1 MWLKKAPK
9 RIVRRDSLA
18 RALLGSSRGGGGG
31 GETFIRADSSS
42 SDTVVHPILME
53 KSCLRTATRG
63 FLRSWA
69 VSCRFLS
76 ALSGLFWGMNK
87 GRVLHSLL

>member
-42 SDTVVHPILME
+42 SDTVVHPIL
-53 KSCLRTATRG
+53 
-63 FLRSWA
+63 F
-69 VSCRFLS
+69 
-76 ALSGLFWGMNK
+76 
-87 GRVLHSLL
+87 